1 MIENRW
7 IWNNNANAQEEMKNT
22 GNGVS
27 SVQSLNLCPTL
38 CDPMD
43 CNTPGFSVHHKLPE
57 LAETPVYRVG
67 VAIQPSH
74 PLSPSSP
81 PDFNLAQHQGL
92 FQ

>member
-7 IWNNNANAQEEMKNT
+7 IWNNKANAQEEMKNT

-92 FQ
+92 FK

>member
-7 IWNNNANAQEEMKNT
+7 IWNNKANAQEEMKNT

>member
-7 IWNNNANAQEEMKNT
+7 IWNNKANAQEEMKNT

-27 SVQSLNLCPTL
+27 SVQSLNLCLTL